1 MEVGVSSKGDGPMR
15 KFEEKLQ
22 EQLKLAMEYEFPD
35 VYLTI
40 PVEEG
45 KKILE
50 LISAKNGPRCHGG
63 FNNN

>member
-1 MEVGVSSKGDGPMR
+1 MQ

-22 EQLKLAMEYEFPD
+22 EQLNLAMEYDFPD

-45 KKILE
+45 KRILE
-50 LISAKNGPRCHGG
+50 LMSSEESIQVPARLLQL
-63 FNNN
+63 

>member
-1 MEVGVSSKGDGPMR
+1 MR

-50 LISAKNGPRCHGG
+50 LISAKDGLQVPCRLQ
-63 FNNN
+63 